1 MSERTFRLIQGIY
14 LLTALFF
21 EIDMMIYVFIGVF
34 LFEAITNWRVPLIV
48 SRLRY
53 GSDAVKARAENQK
66 GSRFNFEAERMLRIT
81 VDVLLVISF
90 VLYPELL
97 WFVPWFVAVMLLL
110 AGITKICPMV
120 LFYRS
125 FGFR

>member
-1 MSERTFRLIQGIY
+1 MSERAFRFIQGIY
-14 LLTALFF
+14 LLIALFF

-34 LFEAITNWRVPLIV
+34 LFEALTNWRVPIIV

-53 GSDAVKARAENQK
+53 GADALKAQRESQK
-66 GSRFNFEAERMLRIT
+66 TPRFSFEAERMLRIT
-81 VDVLLVISF
+81 VVALLVISF
-90 VLYPELL
+90 ILYPELL
-97 WFVPWFVAVMLLL
+97 WFLPWFVAVMLLL

-120 LFYRS
+120 LFYRY